1 MKYLL
6 GVSAAIIISAAGL
19 YKGNSLTKSVRLTQE
34 LIYFINFYR
43 SSIYYNE
50 NTVSAI
56 IKQYSSGDNSPLFIR
71 KCCFLLEKYDFPDA
85 WKQVIDNSSELTQK
99 DKALL
104 LHFGDCAGSS
114 DKQTQLSEI
123 EYILSEFD
131 SLLKEKKE
139 KEANEKK
146 LCYVSGLTLGIMT
159 LIMII

>member
-19 YKGNSLTKSVRLTQE
+19 CKGNKLSKSVRLTQE
-34 LIYFINFYR
+34 LIYFINYYR
-43 SSIYYNE
+43 SSICYSE
-50 NTVSAI
+50 NTVFAI
-56 IKQYSSGDNSPLFIR
+56 IKQYSLNENCPLLI
-71 KCCFLLEKYDFPDA
+71 KECCYLLENHDFPVA
-85 WKQVIDNSSELTQK
+85 WKQVTEKSTELTQK
-99 DKALL
+99 DKDLL

-114 DKQTQLSEI
+114 DKQTQLNGI
-123 EYILSEFD
+123 DYILTEFKA
-131 SLLKEKKE
+131 LLKEKKE